1 MDNQQKRSA
10 TLSLGR
16 AFLLWQWWLT
26 CLVFSTLLAV
36 PAFLAKI
43 FHTIMDFMAYTWL
56 ARPGVFQS
64 VNEGYFLSDDHGV
77 VTLLIYLL
85 VAAVFSAMLV
95 LASYMLVRLS
105 SFRSLNSSVVF
116 SLITTPPLLLLLIG
130 FICFL
135 HVEGLSIQGAI
146 VGPAAFLWL
155 TPITFILSGLFHS
168 LLTTRRIGLLGIAA
182 QLLSLI
188 PVLFFLLVS
197 AQSHASK
204 AVNIILFCIVT
215 GLLGFVGL
223 LAISK
228 MIKQKNEN
236 SKDNNQYKNSDHIG
250 LPGIQALQGRHASK
264 GNGRYQ
270 NQSKKGD

>member
-1 MDNQQKRSA
+1 MDSQQKRSA

-26 CLVFSTLLAV
+26 CLVFSPLLAV
-36 PAFLAKI
+36 PAFVAKI
-43 FHTIMDFMAYTWL
+43 FHTIMDFMSYTWL
-56 ARPGVFQS
+56 ARSAVFQS
-64 VNEGYFLSDDHGV
+64 VNEGYSLSDYNGV

-85 VAAVFSAMLV
+85 VAAVVFALLV
-95 LASYMLVRLS
+95 LACYMLVRLS
-105 SFRSLNSSVVF
+105 SFKSLNNSVLF

-130 FICFL
+130 AICFFK
-135 HVEGLSIQGAI
+135 VEGLSIQAAI

-155 TPITFILSGLFHS
+155 TPIVFILSGLFQS
-168 LLTTRRIGLLGIAA
+168 LLTIRRVGLAGIAT
-182 QLLSLI
+182 QLFSLT

-204 AVNIILFCIVT
+204 AVNVILLCIVT

-228 MIKQKNEN
+228 LIKQNNAN
-236 SKDNNQYKNSDHIG
+236 SKDNNQHKNSDHIG
-250 LPGIQALQGRHASK
+250 LPGSQALQGRHASK

>member
-1 MDNQQKRSA
+1 MDNQQIRSS

-26 CLVFSTLLAV
+26 CLVFSPLLAV
-36 PAFLAKI
+36 PAFLVKI

-56 ARPGVFQS
+56 ARPGVFHS

-85 VAAVFSAMLV
+85 VAAVVFALLM
-95 LASYMLVRLS
+95 LASCLLVRLS
-105 SFRSLNSSVVF
+105 SFRSLNNSVVF
-116 SLITTPPLLLLLIG
+116 SLIATPPSLLLLIG
-130 FICFL
+130 TICFFK
-135 HVEGLSIQGAI
+135 VEGFSIQAAI

-155 TPITFILSGLFHS
+155 TPITFILAGLFHS
-168 LLTTRRIGLLGIAA
+168 LLTTRRIGLAGIAA
-182 QLLSLI
+182 QLFSLI
-188 PVLFFLLVS
+188 PVLLFLLVS

-204 AVNIILFCIVT
+204 AVNVILFCIVT
-215 GLLGFVGL
+215 ALLGFVGL

-236 SKDNNQYKNSDHIG
+236 SKDNNQYKNPDHIG
-250 LPGIQALQGRHASK
+250 LPGSQALQWCHASE

-270 NQSKKGD
+270 NQSKQGD

>member
-1 MDNQQKRSA
+1 MDNQQKRLA

-26 CLVFSTLLAV
+26 CLVFSPLLAV

-56 ARPGVFQS
+56 ARPGVFHS

-85 VAAVFSAMLV
+85 VAAVVFALLV
-95 LASYMLVRLS
+95 LACYMLVRLS
-105 SFRSLNSSVVF
+105 SFSSLNSSVVF
-116 SLITTPPLLLLLIG
+116 SLIATPPLLLLLIG
-130 FICFL
+130 TICFFK
-135 HVEGLSIQGAI
+135 VEGLSIQAAI

-155 TPITFILSGLFHS
+155 TPIMFILAGLFHS
-168 LLTTRRIGLLGIAA
+168 LLTTRRIGLAGIAA
-182 QLLSLI
+182 QLLSLT

-197 AQSHASK
+197 AQSHDSK
-204 AVNIILFCIVT
+204 VVDIILVCI

-228 MIKQKNEN
+228 MIKQHNGN

-250 LPGIQALQGRHASK
+250 LPGSQALQGCHASK